1 LQLVSVVDRG
11 ARKAGYLEQGRV
23 FVTDVPGLD
32 VVISQRINLKSTRG
46 AWRPLEDVTLD
57 VPLRP
62 GAILGTGSNY
72 RDHLVERV
80 EASAGVNE
88 GGEALEFFVKTGS
101 TLANLD
107 APLHLRPAIG
117 KKIDQETELG
127 IVMGHGCPSGVSE
140 ERALDFVF
148 GYLVIN
154 DLTARDKQ
162 VRFASDGSS
171 FMVLGGS
178 KNFTGSTR
186 FSNQVVTADEIPDIY
201 DVEIKTFM
209 NGQMTQ
215 SNSTRNLINSFGRV
229 ISFFSNV
236 LDLTPGTVITTGTPG
251 GTGWGQDKSLGGK
264 GFIPPGCVAAHYL
277 RPGDEVR
284 SVVQGV
290 GEIVFRV
297 D

>member
-1 LQLVSVVDRG
+1 VSTIENNVR
-11 ARKAGYLEQGRV
+11 RAGILETDRV

-32 VVISQRINLKSTRG
+32 IAIAQNIDLKSAKG
-46 AWRPLEDVTLD
+46 SWRARAEVTLD

-72 RDHLVERV
+72 RDHLIERV

-101 TLANLD
+101 TVADLT
-107 APLHLRPAIG
+107 APLRLTKAIG
-117 KKIDQETELG
+117 QKIDQETEVG
-127 IVMGHGCPSGVSE
+127 IVIGSGCPSGVRE
-140 ERALDFVF
+140 DRALDYVF

-178 KNFTGSTR
+178 KNFTGATR
-186 FSNQVVTADEIPDIY
+186 FSDHVVTADEISNIY
-201 DVEIKTFM
+201 DLDIKTYV
-209 NGQMTQ
+209 NNQQTQ
-215 SNSTRNLINSFGRV
+215 NNSTRNLINSFGRI
-229 ISFFSNV
+229 ISFFSSV
-236 LDLTPGTVITTGTPG
+236 LDLLPGTVITTGTPG
-251 GTGWGQDKSLGGK
+251 GTGWGQDQSLGGK
-264 GFIPPGCVAAHYL
+264 GLIPPGCVASHYL

-284 SVVQGV
+284 SVVQDV
-290 GEIVFRV
+290 GQIVFRAE
-297 D
+297 